1 LKRGAAAPWQPAVEA
16 AIARAC
22 GAAFSIRALRP
33 VAGGCI
39 HRAFVVE
46 GLVAEQVARWFVK
59 TNDAPHADGFAAEA
73 DGLSA
78 ILAAGVRAPRPLC
91 HGADDAHAWIVME
104 FVELAGPGD
113 PARLGAQLA
122 KLHAARGDAFGWRRD
137 NWIGATPQRNA
148 RSDDWTAFWAKQR
161 LAPQL
166 ALARRNALG
175 DGLARS
181 GERLL
186 DVLPRVLAGHR
197 PRASLLHG
205 DLWGGNAGY
214 LAGGEPIV
222 FDPAVYYGDP
232 EADLAMTEL
241 FGGFAPAFYR
251 AYREIVPPEPGYE
264 LRKDLYNLYHVLNHA
279 NLFGGGYAAQAEAMM
294 RRLLAA
300 AGG

>member
-1 LKRGAAAPWQPAVEA
+1 M
-16 AIARAC
+16 
-22 GAAFSIRALRP
+22 RALRP

-46 GLVAEQVARWFVK
+46 GEGGPWFVK
-59 TNDAPHADGFAAEA
+59 TNDAQHADGFAAEA

-78 ILAAGVRAPRPLC
+78 ILATGVRAPRPLC

-104 FVELAGPGD
+104 FVELGGPPD

-122 KLHAARGDAFGWRRD
+122 KLHAARGDAYGWRRD

-148 RSDDWTAFWAKQR
+148 RSGDWTEFWAKER

-166 ALARRNALG
+166 ALARRNGLG
-175 DGLARS
+175 DGLARA

-186 DVLPRVLAGHR
+186 GALPRLLAGYL

-214 LAGGEPIV
+214 LADGEPIV

-241 FGGFAPAFYR
+241 FGGFPSAFYH
-251 AYREIVPPEPGYE
+251 AYREIVPLEPGYE
-264 LRKDLYNLYHVLNHA
+264 WRKNLYNLYHVLNHA
-279 NLFGGGYAAQAEAMM
+279 NLFGGGYAEQAEAMM
-294 RRLLAA
+294 RRLLAE